1 MAGENMFF
9 GLTGLNLAAN
19 NREVIKAAES
29 IKMVANYKPPKAIED
44 YQKKFDP
51 IKIPP
56 IIAFKSVVVSQDPAP
71 DQVVPA
77 GTEVKVTLVS
87 KGSLPVGSFQ
97 VSDAIKGKYAAA
109 DVDLILNDLNEKG
122 QAITPILA
130 SEKAYEALSAS
141 EKSAIGQYATSIG
154 LQLGN
159 DADAKS
165 AYEDIQFFHN
175 F

>member
-1 MAGENMFF
+1 MAGESMF
-9 GLTGLNLAAN
+9 LNLAVS
-19 NREVIKAAES
+19 NREVIKLAEP
-29 IKMVANYKPPKAIED
+29 IKLVASYKPPKAIED
-44 YQKKFDP
+44 YQIKFDP
-51 IKIPP
+51 IKVPP
-56 IIAFKSVVVSQDPAP
+56 IVVFKSVVVSQEPAAG
-71 DQVVPA
+71 QVVPA
-77 GTEVKVTLVS
+77 GTEIKVTLVP

-109 DVDLILNDLNEKG
+109 DVESVLNDLNEKG
-122 QAITPILA
+122 QTVKPILE

>member
-1 MAGENMFF
+1 MAGESMFI
-9 GLTGLNLAAN
+9 GLNLASS
-19 NREVIKAAES
+19 NREIIKLAEPIKAVS
-29 IKMVANYKPPKAIED
+29 NYKPPKAIED
-44 YQKKFDP
+44 YQTKFDP
-51 IKIPP
+51 VKAPP
-56 IIAFKSVVVSQDPAP
+56 IVAFKSVVVSQEPAAG
-71 DQVVPA
+71 QVVPA
-77 GTEVKVTLVS
+77 GTEIKVTLVS

-109 DVDLILNDLNEKG
+109 DVELILTDLTEKG

-154 LQLGN
+154 LQLGSE
-159 DADAKS
+159 AETKS